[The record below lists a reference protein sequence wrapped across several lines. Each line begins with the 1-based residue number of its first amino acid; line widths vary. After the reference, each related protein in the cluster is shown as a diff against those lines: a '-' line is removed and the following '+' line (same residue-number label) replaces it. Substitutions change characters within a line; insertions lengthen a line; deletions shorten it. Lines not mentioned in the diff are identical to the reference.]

1 MNDCMAH
8 GITPKDLSTFDGSAI
23 AMAVPQLEDKWVL
36 VTGAGSGIGRATAMA
51 FARRGARLVI
61 ADNDPE
67 ALDEVGLEIA
77 GLRLECIAFR
87 VDVADEAAMLRFA
100 RAVHVL
106 IGAVDVLIN
115 NAGIGY
121 LGPFLYSPLESWRR
135 VLDINVMGVVHG
147 CHVFGQDMVNAGGAR
162 QIVNV
167 ASLAGIA
174 PAPNMSAYAASKHA
188 VMGLSDVLSMELA
201 DTEVGVTAV
210 CPGIINTP
218 ITTAAGAISSAIS
231 LAQADKLRAYY
242 ETNGASPDVVAQA
255 IVDAVRSGRS
265 LVLVGPYAKRMY
277 HLKRLSRALTKALT
291 ISDARKNGYL

>member
-1 MNDCMAH
+1 MAH

>member
-1 MNDCMAH
+1 
-8 GITPKDLSTFDGSAI
+8 
-23 AMAVPQLEDKWVL
+23 MAVPQLKDKWVL

-51 FARRGARLVI
+51 FARLGAKLVI
-61 ADNDPE
+61 ADNNPE
-67 ALDEVGLEIA
+67 ALDEVGLAIA
-77 GLRLECIAFR
+77 RLRLECLAFQ

-100 RAVHVL
+100 HAVHVR
-106 IGAVDVLIN
+106 IGAIDVLIN

-121 LGPFLYSPLESWRR
+121 HGPFLYSPLKSWRR

-147 CHVFGQDMVNAGGAR
+147 CHVFGQRMVDAGGAR

-174 PAPNMSAYAASKHA
+174 PTPNTSAYAASKHA

-201 DTEVGVTAV
+201 NSKVGVTAV

-231 LAQADKLRAYY
+231 VAQTDKLRAYY
-242 ETNGASPDVVAQA
+242 ERTGASADVVAQA

-265 LVLVGPYAKRMY
+265 LVLVGPCAKPMY
-277 HLKRLSRALTKALT
+277 HLKRLSRALARAVT

>member
-1 MNDCMAH
+1 
-8 GITPKDLSTFDGSAI
+8 
-23 AMAVPQLEDKWVL
+23 MAVPQLEDKWVL